1 VVRTVRTHVPFPVW
15 FMMEGYPGSTGST
28 FVATLDRGP
37 TSGKSHI
44 DDDGSDD
51 DLVPLLV
58 VHNESSPTQ
67 TASAPPVDTTKSFEP
82 TPEANGSLLSAA
94 DQHSVCPVTI
104 LTGFLGSGKTTL
116 IQNILAATNLRIAVI
131 ENEYAQET
139 AFSEAAAAA
148 ATSIESFIVKNGAV
162 GRRTAS
168 VNESSSLID
177 LVELPNGCICC
188 TVKESLV
195 QALEVLIRTK
205 GHLIDHILLECSGL
219 VNPGPLAR
227 LFWLDDADSSGFSVQ
242 KQLALQ
248 GIVTLVDAVHI
259 RQQLQS
265 PTVVEA
271 SQQIAYADRILI
283 NKVDLLL
290 HSARDQSSTSM
301 SDIVALV
308 RPINATA
315 EIRTTSFACV
325 ANLDWILGPPPDANR
340 TNSAL
345 ANVPV
350 LDRPKDGDA
359 DAIFSFHRF
368 SACNNPQC
376 RDPNHFANMEN
387 GHVEAAAH
395 DGGAVDSTMSERLHE
410 HTGGVSTITLYQK
423 GTADYQRMN
432 SWLADMLWPNQDMY
446 VGDFLHLQ
454 REQLATMSGEHVEA
468 TLPNASSHSAS
479 VHNMAVSQKQQE
491 IFRIKGI
498 LSVCNAPTS
507 DDDFGTSVEV
517 VDSADLERDAGPI
530 RQEASQERLHL
541 DPRKYIV
548 QAVYDT
554 WEILPAHRGTRGST
568 ESSWVATSDRYCK
581 MVVIGRYLD
590 ESSIETRFYSCF
602 V

>member
-1 VVRTVRTHVPFPVW
+1 
-15 FMMEGYPGSTGST
+15 MMESDAGSTGST

-51 DLVPLLV
+51 DVVPLLV

-67 TASAPPVDTTKSFEP
+67 TASAPPVASTIDTTKSFEP
-82 TPEANGSLLSAA
+82 TPEANETAGSLLSAA

-148 ATSIESFIVKNGAV
+148 ATSIESFIVKNGVV

-168 VNESSSLID
+168 DNESSSLID

-227 LFWLDDADSSGFSVQ
+227 LFWVDDADSSGFSVH

-290 HSARDQSSTSM
+290 QPSM
-301 SDIVALV
+301 VNDIVALV
-308 RPINATA
+308 RPMNATA

-325 ANLDWILGPPPDANR
+325 ANLDWILGPAPDANR
-340 TNSAL
+340 TTSAL
-345 ANVPV
+345 MNVPY
-350 LDRPKDGDA
+350 LDRPKDRDA
-359 DAIFSFHRF
+359 DAIFTFHRVA
-368 SACNNPQC
+368 ACNNPQC
-376 RDPNHFANMEN
+376 RDPNHFANIEN
-387 GHVEAAAH
+387 DHVEAAAH
-395 DGGAVDSTMSERLHE
+395 DGGVVDSTMSERHE
-410 HTGGVSTITLYQK
+410 HTGGVSTITLYQE
-423 GTADYQRMN
+423 GTVDYQRMN

-454 REQLATMSGEHVEA
+454 REQLATTSGEHDEA
-468 TLPNASSHSAS
+468 SLPNASSHSAS
-479 VHNMAVSQKQQE
+479 VQNIAASQKQQE

-517 VDSADLERDAGPI
+517 VDLEREDGSI

-554 WEILPAHRGTRGST
+554 WEILPAHRGTRGNT

-590 ESSIETRFYSCF
+590 ESSIQTRFYSCF